1 MTKWLVHTRSWCT
14 AQDDGTNQASTGSRC
29 IIDAEKTEENISKFR
44 VAITASHGESNFFRV
59 DGDGVGE
66 HEHPHLIFISRVL
79 FSKPKYLQHLSFSGS
94 RIKEGNAVL
103 FLLGITTMLQKPSDI
118 LH

>member
-44 VAITASHGESNFFRV
+44 VAITALHGESNFFRV

-66 HEHPHLIFISRVL
+66 HEHPHLIFM
-79 FSKPKYLQHLSFSGS
+79 PKYLQHLSFSGS

-103 FLLGITTMLQKPSDI
+103 FLLGITNMLQKPSDI